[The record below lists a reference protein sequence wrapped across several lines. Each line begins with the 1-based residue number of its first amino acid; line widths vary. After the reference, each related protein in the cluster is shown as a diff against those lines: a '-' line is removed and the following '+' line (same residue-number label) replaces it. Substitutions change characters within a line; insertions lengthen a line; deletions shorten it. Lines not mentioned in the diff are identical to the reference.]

1 MRCETT
7 KKTESGPAQTRPSAD
22 GGNASR
28 APKGSA
34 ASARTALASL
44 SSAIHPEELQALF
57 VALAA
62 AEPQDYT
69 SIAKASGAGIG
80 VGEVRRSFGKVVL
93 APRTIRVGRRRTSVR
108 LEPEFWLAIAYIV
121 SVAKIDQSKF
131 FLDIERRCGRFAFAS
146 KIRGAVVSALL
157 TMALVGRVHFA
168 RLSAGRSSDA
178 DLGERAP
185 KKRAAAIA
193 LRKRARRMR
202 DRG

>member
-1 MRCETT
+1 M
-7 KKTESGPAQTRPSAD
+7 
-22 GGNASR
+22 
-28 APKGSA
+28 
-34 ASARTALASL
+34 
-44 SSAIHPEELQALF
+44 
-57 VALAA
+57 
-62 AEPQDYT
+62 
-69 SIAKASGAGIG
+69 
-80 VGEVRRSFGKVVL
+80 L